1 MTPRTIAKIRNM
13 DDAALPRVIERVRG
27 ETWPNEP
34 ARADFLKA
42 LEDEHAERERDAR
55 RVPRR

>member
-1 MTPRTIAKIRNM
+1 MTPSTIAKIRNLE
-13 DDAALPRVIERVRG
+13 DNDLPRVIERVRG

-42 LEDEHAERERDAR
+42 LEDEHSERERTAR